1 MKNKLLIAALA
12 LTIPSVGVAHENDW
26 IAPAIIGGVI
36 LGSVYSQPV
45 ERDVVILRERE
56 YGYGYGY
63 GYGYREYERRE
74 MLREQIRENQL
85 RQRMLERREY
95 ELYRW

>member
-1 MKNKLLIAALA
+1 MECNMKNKLLIAALA

-56 YGYGYGY
+56 YGY
-63 GYGYREYERRE
+63 REYERRE
-74 MLREQIRENQL
+74 MLRQQIRENQL
-85 RQRMLERREY
+85 RERMIERREY

>member
-56 YGYGYGY
+56 YGY
-63 GYGYREYERRE
+63 REYERRE

-85 RQRMLERREY
+85 RQRMLERGEY

>member
-56 YGYGYGY
+56 YGY
-63 GYGYREYERRE
+63 REYERRE

>member
-12 LTIPSVGVAHENDW
+12 LTIPSVASAHDEW
-26 IAPAIIGGVI
+26 VLPAIIGGAI
-36 LGSVYSQPV
+36 IGSTVYSQPA
-45 ERDVVILRERE
+45 ERDVLIIRER
-56 YGYGYGY
+56 GYDN
-63 GYGYREYERRE
+63 GYRDYERRE

-85 RQRMLERREY
+85 RQRMIERREY

>member
-45 ERDVVILRERE
+45 ERDVVILRER
-56 YGYGYGY
+56 

>member
-56 YGYGYGY
+56 YGYGY
-63 GYGYREYERRE
+63 REYERRE